1 MPAKQFDILWL
12 FLCVPAAVLV
22 KLGLSAWG
30 AVPFNSDEAVV
41 GLMARHILQG
51 ERPIFFYGQAYMGS
65 LDAWLTAGAFRLLG
79 ESVMSIRI
87 LQAGLYAIYI
97 ILVWLTARRF
107 LLDQRS
113 ARIAVLLAAVP
124 PVYVTTYTI
133 PSLGG
138 YGESLIL
145 GTLILLLSSVGIYEV
160 HRRTWLTW
168 TGLGLASGL
177 AFWTLGMA
185 AVYLLPVGLAWLW
198 AAAGRPLIKR
208 LGGLKV
214 TLHRYE
220 ASDLPARE
228 PAPLTPARRLAP
240 VLFVALP
247 AFLLGALPWLVFN
260 LTHQWE
266 ALRVLLVPNQAELN
280 PGQNLLAFIGLGLPS
295 VMGFRFPWTFEY
307 APLPILLAGLLLHLA
322 ALTWLVNQLRNQ
334 QSPFSPG
341 GGQLTGL
348 FVFSFFSLFIFTRF
362 GSDPTGR
369 YLLPLH
375 LPLLLGLAAFISA
388 AWKWRRGA
396 GISLVVCLLLLNG
409 FETARAAFSPDRITT
424 QFNPVTRFDNQHD
437 EALMNFLRQQD
448 ERHGYTHYWAAF
460 RLAFLSQEEI
470 IFAPLLPY
478 RTDLRLA
485 PGDNRYPAYAE
496 AASGNSQAAYIT
508 THNPAL
514 DDLLRKEFARVG
526 SKYSETLIG
535 PYRLFY
541 AVTPPV
547 HLKEFLTEEWLP

>member
-1 MPAKQFDILWL
+1 MPAKQYDFLWL
-12 FLCVPAAVLV
+12 FLCVLAGVLV
-22 KLGLSAWG
+22 KLGLSMWG

-65 LDAWLTAGAFRLLG
+65 LDAWLTAGAFRLFG
-79 ESVMSIRI
+79 ESVNSIRI
-87 LQAGLYAIYI
+87 VQVGLYGIY
-97 ILVWLTARRF
+97 LVLIWIAARRF
-107 LLDQRS
+107 LLDPRG

-124 PVYVTTYTI
+124 PVYVTTYTT

-138 YGESLIL
+138 YGESLVL
-145 GTLILLLSSVGIYEV
+145 GMLILLLGSAAIFEA
-160 HRRTWLTW
+160 HRKTWLIW
-168 TGLGLASGL
+168 TGLGLAGGL

-185 AVYLLPVGLAWLW
+185 VVYLLPVGIAWLW
-198 AAAGRPLIKR
+198 AAWRQLPRKRYAGW
-208 LGGLKV
+208 KV
-214 TLHRYE
+214 IQKYYQ
-220 ASDLPARE
+220 ASSLSVEE
-228 PAPLTPARRLAP
+228 PTQLTPIQRLAP
-240 VLFVALP
+240 VLLMALP

-260 LTHQWE
+260 LNHQWE

-280 PGQNLLAFIGLGLPS
+280 PGQNLLAFSGLGLPA
-295 VMGFRFPWTFEY
+295 VMGLRYPWAFDY

-322 ALTWLVNQLRNQ
+322 TLTWLVNQLRNKK
-334 QSPFSPG
+334 SPFTPG

-348 FVFSFFSLFIFTRF
+348 FVFTFFSLFIFTRF

-375 LPLLLGLAAFISA
+375 LPVLLGLAAFISV
-388 AWKWRRGA
+388 AWEWRRGV
-396 GISLVVCLLLLNG
+396 GIGLVVCLLLING
-409 FETARAAFSPDRITT
+409 FETARAAVSPDRITT
-424 QFNPVTRFDNQHD
+424 QFNPVTRFDNQYD
-437 EALMNFLRQQD
+437 EALLGFLHQQD
-448 ERHGYTHYWAAF
+448 ERRGYTHYWAAF

-496 AASGNSQAAYIT
+496 TAAASAKAAYIT
-508 THNPAL
+508 THNSEL
-514 DDLLRKEFARVG
+514 DEYLRNEFARAG
-526 SKYSETLIG
+526 STYSETMIG

-547 HLKEFLTEEWLP
+547 HLDEILQEGWLP